1 MTRIRVSIGMSVGL
15 AFATAASA
23 STFVVDTT
31 SVSNLTA
38 CTAAAGD
45 CTLPGAISRANA
57 SGGADLIHFD
67 IPPGDAGCS
76 AGVCRITLA
85 SALPQVSGSLTID
98 GYTQPGAQANTLAP
112 DQGGSNA
119 QIRIELRGCSGCGD
133 GIVVSALSTIRGL
146 AIGGFTG
153 GAGVNFNGN
162 RCCSGAPPSR
172 PSTSP
177 PGPPPRARASSARS
191 RAR

>member
-1 MTRIRVSIGMSVGL
+1 MSVGL
-15 AFATAASA
+15 AIATAASA

-31 SVSNLTA
+31 AVSNLTA
-38 CTAAAGD
+38 CAAAAGD

-67 IPPGDAGCS
+67 IPPSDAGCS
-76 AGVCRITLA
+76 AGICRITLA
-85 SALPQVSGSLTID
+85 SALPQVNGPLTID
-98 GYTQPGAQANTLAP
+98 GYTQPGAQANTLTP
-112 DQGGSNA
+112 DQGGSDA

-133 GIVVSALSTIRGL
+133 GIVVSAMSTIRGL